1 MKRLNKKYWQL
12 FATSAAAGVVY
23 LVASANYDQIGSDV
37 ALAVMAVTLFIAILG
52 AILGTMFLYFDLAA
66 RPIKSEK
73 AATIGWIPKLLA
85 ALTLVSIVTGIFCA
99 IRTLNV
105 DPEDGKFIYNGIAN
119 ATAAITIL
127 LIYFLSAVQKNM
139 YWISRKLADNFDE
152 RQVRERQRVL
162 EISYRIGAIVLLL
175 SAYMFSTTKDALPRI
190 VNDFTNLGI
199 TPGAF
204 FLPFYNLAFL
214 FFALPLIVAAW
225 STVKPKNKV

>member
-1 MKRLNKKYWQL
+1 MKRLHKKYWQL
-12 FATSAAAGVVY
+12 LTASVASGAFY
-23 LVASANYDQIGSDV
+23 LLASANSDQIGSDG
-37 ALAVMAVTLFIAILG
+37 ALAVMALALFIGVLSAIIG
-52 AILGTMFLYFDLAA
+52 MVFLYFDLAA

-73 AATIGWIPKLLA
+73 AATSGWVPRLLA
-85 ALTLVSIVTGIFCA
+85 ALTLISIVTGMFCA

-105 DPEDGKFIYNGIAN
+105 DPEAGKFIYNGIAN
-119 ATAAITIL
+119 TAAAVTIL

-139 YWISRKLADNFDE
+139 YWISRKLASDFDE

-190 VNDFTNLGI
+190 VNDFTNFGI
-199 TPGAF
+199 TPGAL

-225 STVKPKNKV
+225 STIKSNRK